1 MADEA
6 VDTAPVSAADD
17 EVAEAVC
24 APHPEKVPVP
34 ARTAARTRA
43 AAEAAFFKLITP
55 FPQAGVHDTGK
66 FSSADFKSREKKLQI
81 QRSALSI
88 PYSGFV
94 VAAAMGL

>member
-34 ARTAARTRA
+34 ARTAARTR